1 LTDLSEGQ
9 GPGEVRGP
17 IRSPGTALPFGEW
30 VAGGASI
37 ALFGFLLY
45 FLREVLNPF
54 VVFIALIATMVPLR
68 HTRFYWPVVGPAIG
82 LTFFWLLS
90 ELGSL
95 LAPFILGLVAA
106 YVLNP
111 LVDRLSRLSFLERL
125 DPAGAGGVRSR
136 TVAIFALCLPLVAAI
151 LGLSAWGVPALAREL
166 NDLLG
171 RTPELL
177 AALAAGLRSLEATL
191 LRMRVPGITAADWVE
206 RIQTLDENVVAFLQA
221 RSATVI
227 QNAWAGVL
235 GLGRGIGTLF
245 TLLGYAILTPVIAF
259 YLMRDYRRIAS
270 GLDGLIPPDR
280 TSERSFLREYD
291 RLLSSY
297 LRGQLTVALLVGLL
311 TGIGLWI
318 AQFPYA
324 LLLGSITAVLGLV
337 PYLGLVLSLVPA
349 LAIALTSGAVGIS
362 LLKVA
367 IVFGVAQGLE
377 GAVISPRVLGG
388 STGLHPVW
396 ILMAIAFGGFFFGFV
411 GLLIAVP
418 VAAGL
423 KLLISRSVDRY
434 RASAFFQRS
443 LIEGAPDAW
452 VMGRSESLRDEL

>member
-1 LTDLSEGQ
+1 
-9 GPGEVRGP
+9 
-17 IRSPGTALPFGEW
+17 
-30 VAGGASI
+30 
-37 ALFGFLLY
+37 
-45 FLREVLNPF
+45 
-54 VVFIALIATMVPLR
+54 
-68 HTRFYWPVVGPAIG
+68 
-82 LTFFWLLS
+82 
-90 ELGSL
+90 
-95 LAPFILGLVAA
+95 VAA

-111 LVDRLSRLSFLERL
+111 LVNALSRVRVLRQLG
-125 DPAGAGGVRSR
+125 PAGAGGERSR
-136 TVAIFALCLPLVAAI
+136 TIAIFALCLPLVAAI
-151 LGLSAWGVPALAREL
+151 LGLFAWGVPALAREL

-171 RTPELL
+171 RVPELM
-177 AALAAGLRSLEATL
+177 AALAASLRSLEATL
-191 LRMRVPGITAADWVE
+191 LRMRVPGIGAAEWVE
-206 RIQTLDENVVAFLQA
+206 RIQTLDEDVVAFLQA
-221 RSATVI
+221 RSATLI
-227 QNAWAGVL
+227 QGAWTGIL

-245 TLLGYAILTPVIAF
+245 SLLGYAVLTPVIAF
-259 YLMRDYRRIAS
+259 YLMRDYERIAA

-280 TSERSFLREYD
+280 AAERSFLREYD

-297 LRGQLTVALLVGLL
+297 LRGQLTVALLVGLI
-311 TGIGLWI
+311 TGVGLWV

-349 LAIALTSGAVGIS
+349 VAIALTSGAVGIS

-377 GAVISPRVLGG
+377 GAVISPRILGG

-418 VAAGL
+418 LAAGI

-443 LIEGAPDAW
+443 LIEGAPDA
-452 VMGRSESLRDEL
+452 

>member
-1 LTDLSEGQ
+1 
-9 GPGEVRGP
+9 VA
-17 IRSPGTALPFGEW
+17 IPFGEW
-30 VAGGASI
+30 VVGGASI

-54 VVFIALIATMVPLR
+54 LVFIALVATMVPLR
-68 HTRFYWPVVGPAIG
+68 RTRFFWPIVGPAFG

-106 YVLNP
+106 YILSP
-111 LVDRLSRLSFLERL
+111 LVDRLSRLGFIGRL
-125 DPAGAGGVRSR
+125 DASSTDDTRSR
-136 TVAIFALCLPLVAAI
+136 TVAIFVLCLPLIAAI
-151 LGLSAWGVPALAREL
+151 VGLFAWGVPALAREM
-166 NDLLG
+166 NDLLS
-171 RTPELL
+171 RVPELM
-177 AALAAGLRSLEATL
+177 AALAASLRSLETTL
-191 LRMRVPGITAADWVE
+191 MRMRVPGIGAAEWVE
-206 RIQTLDENVVAFLQA
+206 RIQNLDEDLVEFLQA
-221 RSATVI
+221 RSTTLI
-227 QNAWAGVL
+227 QGAWTGVL

-245 TLLGYAILTPVIAF
+245 SLLGYAVLTPVIAF
-259 YLMRDYRRIAS
+259 YLMRDYGRLAL

-291 RLLSSY
+291 QLLSSY
-297 LRGQLTVALLVGLL
+297 LRGQVTVALLIGLL
-311 TGIGLWI
+311 TGVGLWI

-349 LAIALTSGAVGIS
+349 VAIALTSGAVGIS

-367 IVFGVAQGLE
+367 IVFGVTQGLE

-396 ILMAIAFGGFFFGFV
+396 ILMAIALGGFFFGFV

-443 LIEGAPDAW
+443 LIEGAPEA
-452 VMGRSESLRDEL
+452 

>member
-1 LTDLSEGQ
+1 MADLGV
-9 GPGEVRGP
+9 GPGPADLRGP
-17 IRSPGTALPFGEW
+17 LRTTGTGLPLGEW
-30 VAGGASI
+30 VVGGASI

-45 FLREVLNPF
+45 FLRGALNPF
-54 VVFIALIATMVPLR
+54 LIFVALVATMWPLR
-68 HTRFYWPVVGPAIG
+68 HTRFFWPVVGPAIG

-106 YVLNP
+106 YVLGP
-111 LVDRLSRLSFLERL
+111 LVDRLSRLGFMERL
-125 DPAGAGGVRSR
+125 DPAGAGGARSR
-136 TVAIFALCLPLVAAI
+136 TVAIFALGLPLVAAI
-151 LGLSAWGVPALAREL
+151 LGLLAWGVPALAREL
-166 NDLLG
+166 NDLLS
-171 RTPELL
+171 RAPELM
-177 AALAAGLRSLEATL
+177 AALADTLRSLEATL
-191 LRMRVPGITAADWVE
+191 LRMRVPGIGAAEWVE
-206 RIQTLDENVVAFLQA
+206 RIQTLDEDVVAFLQA
-221 RSATVI
+221 RSATLMQSV
-227 QNAWAGVL
+227 WTGVL

-245 TLLGYAILTPVIAF
+245 TLLGYVVLTPVIAF
-259 YLMRDYRRIAS
+259 YLMRDYPRLAA
-270 GLDGLIPPDR
+270 GLNGLIPPDR
-280 TSERSFLREYD
+280 AAVRSFFSEYD

-297 LRGQLTVALLVGLL
+297 LRGQLTVALLIGLL
-311 TGIGLWI
+311 TGVGLWI

-337 PYLGLVLSLVPA
+337 PYLGLVISLIPA

-367 IVFGVAQGLE
+367 VVFGVTQGLE

-396 ILMAIAFGGFFFGFV
+396 ILMALALGGFFFGFV

-423 KLLISRSVDRY
+423 KLLIARSVDRY

-443 LIEGAPDAW
+443 LIEGAPEA
-452 VMGRSESLRDEL
+452 